1 MAPRQRAGRD
11 IAAEFD
17 LGSSWTGGLGAY
29 LHLGGVFDTYTVT
42 VNGRALPPRDVL
54 DLRVD
59 LGPYLRAGRNT
70 IEVEV
75 ATTLSNRLRV
85 TRPEVFAV
93 AARQAYGLIGPVRL
107 VPYREVALRSA

>member
-1 MAPRQRAGRD
+1 M
-11 IAAEFD
+11 
-17 LGSSWTGGLGAY
+17 
-29 LHLGGVFDTYTVT
+29 
-42 VNGRALPPRDVL
+42 
-54 DLRVD
+54 
-59 LGPYLRAGRNT
+59 
-70 IEVEV
+70 